1 VADPKNTES
10 DFSFG
15 CYEPFYKSGISYL
28 GLLNLCEEDEVVQSI
43 GTLSQL
49 ASCDTWQEDTIRL
62 LDQIDWRS
70 HLPPLVSYLSSNV
83 QSPKIEDAIWGAV
96 ERGSWVS
103 PQLLCGL
110 KMQQFDF
117 KRGLSQLVNAGV
129 KSPNGTALEL
139 HVATGP
145 GNNRSR
151 LGKILNSLKGLGI
164 TDGLGIDRQLINEAI
179 AEDFDEA
186 DVISCDWHDSMT
198 KLIRT
203 ANNKVLPSLTR
214 SIPGR

>member
-1 VADPKNTES
+1 MADPKNTES

-49 ASCDTWQEDTIRL
+49 ASCDTWQKDTIKL
-62 LDQIDWRS
+62 LGDIGWRS

-83 QSPKIEDAIWGAV
+83 QSPQIEDAIWGAV

-110 KMQQFDF
+110 NMKQFDF
-117 KRGLSQLVNAGV
+117 KHGLSQLLNAGV
-129 KSPNGTALEL
+129 NSPNRTALEL

-145 GNNRSR
+145 GDDQSR
-151 LGKILNSLKGLGI
+151 LGKIRNSLKGLGI
-164 TDGLGIDRQLINEAI
+164 TDDLGNDRQLINEAI

-186 DVISCDWHDSMT
+186 DEISYNWHNTMT

-203 ANNKVLPSLTR
+203 AQQ
-214 SIPGR
+214 